1 MKRKDLYAYMDAL
14 SNVTELKG
22 VKFAYTLIKNKKKIE
37 EEIKILEEVVKASE
51 DFSIYENQRI
61 RLCEVH
67 CEKDDNGK
75 PVIEDNKY
83 KIIDIQNFDN
93 ELNILKEKHMSS
105 ILERERQINEYNS
118 MLEEDIEI
126 NLSKIDYIDIP
137 TDITTAQLESI
148 QFMVNFD

>member
-1 MKRKDLYAYMDAL
+1 MKRKDLYMYMDAL

-61 RLCEVH
+61 RLCEIH

-75 PVIEDNKY
+75 PIILENKY
-83 KIIDIQNFDN
+83 KILDIQSFDN
-93 ELNILKEKHMSS
+93 ELNSLKEKHMSS
-105 ILERERQINEYNS
+105 ILERERQINEYNK

-126 NLSKIDYIDIP
+126 NLSKIDFIDIP

-148 QFMVNFD
+148 EFMVNFD

>member
-1 MKRKDLYAYMDAL
+1 MKRKDLYMYMDAL

-61 RLCEVH
+61 RLCEIH

-75 PVIEDNKY
+75 PIILENKY
-83 KIIDIQNFDN
+83 KILDIQ
-93 ELNILKEKHMSS
+93 
-105 ILERERQINEYNS
+105 
-118 MLEEDIEI
+118 
-126 NLSKIDYIDIP
+126 KIGR
-137 TDITTAQLESI
+137 AH
-148 QFMVNFD
+148 V

>member
-51 DFSIYENQRI
+51 DFSIYESERI
-61 RLCEVH
+61 RLCEFH

-75 PVIEDNKY
+75 PIISENKY